1 MLPLR
6 ELRYFRNRL
15 LQNFD
20 EATVARLHLRPVRL
34 AAGQKLYRL
43 DDVPKQILFLETG
56 VAALSVQTYK
66 TPNGEAG
73 LAGNHTAL
81 GLAGLVNG
89 ASNPYAA
96 TMLTDG
102 IGYCC
107 TVENGK
113 LEFARG
119 ANFQEMALRTLHDD
133 FARALKLA
141 VCNATHSIEN
151 RLSRWLIECS
161 DLMDTHEVAV
171 TQETLAQALQV
182 RRSTIC
188 MAMDSLRHKGALSS
202 SRGKINIGGYDTLR
216 ALACCCALST
226 GNRPAVSRSDSTPVQ
241 AA

>member
-1 MLPLR
+1 MMPIR
-6 ELRYFRNRL
+6 DLRYFRNRL

-20 EATVARLHLRPVRL
+20 DAAVARLHLRPVRL
-34 AAGQKLYRL
+34 RAGQKLYRL

-56 VAALSVQTYK
+56 VAALSVQSYK
-66 TPNGEAG
+66 SPNGEAG

-81 GLAGLVNG
+81 GLAGLVSG
-89 ASNPYAA
+89 AGNPYAA
-96 TMLTDG
+96 MMLTDG

-107 TVENGK
+107 TVENAK
-113 LEFARG
+113 IEFGRG
-119 ANFQEMALRTLHDD
+119 AHFQEMALRTLHDE

-151 RLSRWLIECS
+151 RLSRWLLECS

-171 TQETLAQALQV
+171 TQEMLAQALQV

-188 MAMDSLRHKGALSS
+188 MAMDSLRNKGALSS
-202 SRGKINIGGYDTLR
+202 TRGKINIGGYDTLR
-216 ALACCCALST
+216 SLACCCALPSA
-226 GNRPAVSRSDSTPVQ
+226 NRSSISRADNSPVQ